1 MVLGSEI
8 VRLESWVLWLRVR
21 RLLLCA
27 VSREDAAPERVGR
40 EWHGQRQEGS
50 AEPAWLQEGGVE
62 LAASGGVCL
71 RVVVFEALWQCSA
84 RLGRGSARRDPW
96 RCPSWPSSSHSA
108 TPAPLK
114 LG

>member
-40 EWHGQRQEGS
+40 ERHGERQEGS

-84 RLGRGSARRDPW
+84 GISKARPLALPLLALFQPLRDA
-96 RCPSWPSSSHSA
+96 CA
-108 TPAPLK
+108 AETGLK
-114 LG
+114 